1 MAGKNFDIS
10 KFAATLKPVSESD
23 HTGPEQIEYIDIGL
37 LDGDERNFYQ
47 LTDIDELADNIQMC
61 GLQHPGDGRC
71 LPGASGTS
79 TDLRQQ
85 LHPQAHQRG
94 DWRTGG
100 ACGGATVSAEG
111 GRF

>member
-61 GLQHPGDGRC
+61 GLQQPSRLKTRGVC
-71 LPGASGTS
+71 LKHC
-79 TDLRQQ
+79 LRFDTIRYILLHSDQ
-85 LHPQAHQRG
+85 L
-94 DWRTGG
+94 
-100 ACGGATVSAEG
+100 
-111 GRF
+111 